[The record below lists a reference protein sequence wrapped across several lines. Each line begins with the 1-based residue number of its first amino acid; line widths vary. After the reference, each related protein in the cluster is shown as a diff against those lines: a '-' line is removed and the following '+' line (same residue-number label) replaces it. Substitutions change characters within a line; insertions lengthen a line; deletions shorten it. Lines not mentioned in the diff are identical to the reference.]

1 MKIKILLS
9 AIAAMA
15 MLIFSAGAATAQS
28 TGATP
33 ATDSGSPESSQP
45 LNDTMITTKVKAELA
60 ITEGIKSGDIS
71 VETIDGV
78 VILTGTQPNEM
89 LIKKAEEVAKS
100 VKDVKKVDISGLTV
114 NTTTAD

>member
-9 AIAAMA
+9 IITAMA
-15 MLIFSAGAATAQS
+15 LLILGTEVATAQS
-28 TGATP
+28 TGVPTI
-33 ATDSGSPESSQP
+33 DSGSPESNQP

-60 ITEGIKSGDIS
+60 IAEGIKSGDIS
-71 VETIDGV
+71 VETVNGV

-100 VKDVKKVDISGLTV
+100 VKDVKQVDISGLTV

>member
-1 MKIKILLS
+1 MKIKTLLS
-9 AIAAMA
+9 IITAMA
-15 MLIFSAGAATAQS
+15 LLILGTEVATAQS
-28 TGATP
+28 TGAPPT
-33 ATDSGSPESSQP
+33 TDSGSPESSQP

-60 ITEGIKSGDIS
+60 IAEGIKSGDIS
-71 VETIDGV
+71 VETVDGV

-100 VKDVKKVDISGLTV
+100 VKDVKQVDISGLTV